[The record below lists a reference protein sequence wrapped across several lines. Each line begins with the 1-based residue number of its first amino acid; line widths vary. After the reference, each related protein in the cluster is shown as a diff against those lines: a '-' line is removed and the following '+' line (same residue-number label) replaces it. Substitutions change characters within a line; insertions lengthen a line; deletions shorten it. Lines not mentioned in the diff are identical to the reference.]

1 MIRPRRIVLGVKLY
15 TTVTQ
20 EIGGMIRDGSLA
32 AGDQLPSV
40 RALSLSRKVS
50 PATVLKAYEALE
62 AGGLVEARPRSGYY
76 VREVKARPLPPP
88 TSRPRRSST
97 RLAVSDL
104 VFETL
109 EASRNREVIP
119 LGSAFPSPVQF
130 PWPKLARYLGSSA
143 RHLDPWATVES
154 LPPGSLD
161 LRRQIAKRYLALGIS
176 VGIDQI
182 IVTAGALEALN
193 LALQCVTR
201 PGDTIA
207 IESPT
212 FYGCL
217 QAAQRLGLNVVEI
230 PMHPTD
236 GLDIEALKAAIA
248 KFPIRACWF
257 MTTLQHPT
265 GATLPQTRKSELVR
279 LLANH
284 EIPLIEDDAYFELQF
299 SGKPEPP
306 AKAFDRNGYVLHC
319 GSFSKCLAPGYRLG
333 WVAAGRYGEELSRR
347 KMEASIATSLPV
359 QQGIGQMLRHGGYDA
374 HLISLRRRLA
384 LSQQGALDSLRR
396 YFPPGYRV
404 AAPRGGYFLWIECAA
419 AVDSLDLHRRALDLG
434 ISIAPGPIFSARQQ
448 FKNYLR
454 LNTGHPWTN
463 TMGRAIQKLGQLL
476 KRY

>member
-1 MIRPRRIVLGVKLY
+1 MLGVKLY
-15 TTVTQ
+15 RTVTQ
-20 EIGGMIRDGSLA
+20 EIGAMIRDGSLA

-40 RALSLSRKVS
+40 RALSQSRKVS

-62 AGGLVEARPRSGYY
+62 ANGLVEARPRSGYY
-76 VREVKARPLPPP
+76 VREIQTAPMPPR
-88 TSRPRRSST
+88 TSRPRSNST

-109 EASRNREVIP
+109 EASRNREVVP
-119 LGSAFPSPVQF
+119 LGSAFPSPMQF
-130 PWPKLARYLGSSA
+130 PWPKLARTLSSSA
-143 RHLDPWATVES
+143 RHLDPWSTVES
-154 LPPGSLD
+154 LPPGSVD
-161 LRRQIAKRYLALGIS
+161 LRRQIAKRYLALGMS

-217 QAAQRLGLNVVEI
+217 QAAQRLGLHVVEI

-248 KFPIRACWF
+248 NFPIRACWF

-265 GATLPQTRKSELVR
+265 GATLSQARKSELAR

-284 EIPLIEDDAYFELQF
+284 GIPLIEDDAYCELQF
-299 SGKPEPP
+299 AAKSEPP
-306 AKAFDRNGYVLHC
+306 AKAFDRSGFVLHC

-333 WVAAGRYGEELSRR
+333 WVAAGRYAEELSRR

-359 QQGIGQMLRHGGYDA
+359 QQGIAQMLRSGGYDA
-374 HLISLRRRLA
+374 HLARLRRRLA
-384 LSQQGALDSLRR
+384 ASQRAALDSLQR
-396 YFPPGYRV
+396 YFPTGYRV
-404 AAPRGGYFLWIECAA
+404 AAPLGGYFLWVECAA
-419 AVDSLDLHRRALDLG
+419 RVDSLDLHRRALDLG

-463 TMGRAIQKLGQLL
+463 TLAQAIQKLAQLL
-476 KRY
+476 RRY

>member
-1 MIRPRRIVLGVKLY
+1 
-15 TTVTQ
+15 
-20 EIGGMIRDGSLA
+20 MIRDGSLTV
-32 AGDQLPSV
+32 GDQVPSV
-40 RALSLSRKVS
+40 RALSESRKVS
-50 PATVLKAYEALE
+50 PATILKAYEALE
-62 AGGLVEARPRSGYY
+62 ADGLIEARPRSGHY
-76 VREVKARPLPPP
+76 VCKLQTQASLPQ
-88 TSRPRRSST
+88 TSRPKSAST

-109 EASRNREVIP
+109 EASRNREVVP
-119 LGSAFPSPVQF
+119 LGSAFPSPTQF
-130 PWPKLARYLGSSA
+130 PWPQLARSLGSSA
-143 RHLDPWATVES
+143 RHLDPWSTVES
-154 LPPGSLD
+154 LPPGSVD
-161 LRRQIAKRYLALGIS
+161 LRRQIAKRYLSLGMS

-236 GLDIEALKAAIA
+236 GLDIDALKEAIG
-248 KFPIRACWF
+248 KFRIRACWF

-265 GATLPQTRKSELVR
+265 GATLPRARKIELVR
-279 LLANH
+279 LLAEH
-284 EIPLIEDDAYFELQF
+284 RIPLIEDDAYAELQF
-299 SGKPEPP
+299 AAKAEAP

-333 WVAAGRYGEELSRR
+333 WVAAGRYAQELSRL
-347 KMEASIATSLPV
+347 KMETSIATSLPV
-359 QQGIGQMLRHGGYDA
+359 QLGIAQMLRGGGYDA
-374 HLISLRRRLA
+374 HLVRLRRRLA
-384 LSQQGALDSLRR
+384 LSQRAALESLRR
-396 YFPPGYRV
+396 YFPAGYRV
-404 AAPRGGYFLWIECAA
+404 AAPRGGYFLWLECAA
-419 AVDSLDLHRRALDLG
+419 TVDSLDVHRRALSLG

-448 FKNYLR
+448 FQNYLR

-463 TMGRAIQKLGQLL
+463 AMAQAIQKLAQLL
-476 KRY
+476 KRN

>member
-1 MIRPRRIVLGVKLY
+1 VLGVTLY
-15 TTVTQ
+15 RAVTQ
-20 EIGGMIRDGSLA
+20 EIGDMIRNGSLT

-40 RALSLSRKVS
+40 RALSQSRRVS
-50 PATVLKAYEALE
+50 PATVSKAYEALE
-62 AGGLVEARPRSGYY
+62 ASGLIEARPRSGYY
-76 VREVKARPLPPP
+76 VRELQTAPQLPR
-88 TSRPRRSST
+88 TSRPKPSST

-109 EASRNREVIP
+109 EASRDREVVP
-119 LGSAFPSPVQF
+119 LGSAFPSPMQF
-130 PWPKLARYLGSSA
+130 PWRTLARCLGSSA
-143 RHLDPWATVES
+143 RHLDPWSTVES
-154 LPPGSLD
+154 LPPGSVD
-161 LRRQIAKRYLALGIS
+161 LRRQIAKRYLALGMS
-176 VGIDQI
+176 VGIEQI
-182 IVTAGALEALN
+182 IITAGALEALN

-230 PMHPTD
+230 PMHPTE
-236 GLDIEALKAAIA
+236 GLDIAALKAAIS

-265 GATLPQTRKSELVR
+265 GATLSQTRKSELVR
-279 LLANH
+279 LLASH
-284 EIPLIEDDAYFELQF
+284 GIPLIEDDAYSELQF
-299 SGKPEPP
+299 AAKAEPP
-306 AKAFDRNGYVLHC
+306 AKAFDRGGHVLHC

-333 WVAAGRYGEELSRR
+333 WVAAGRYSEELSRR

-359 QQGIGQMLRHGGYDA
+359 QQGIAQMLRSGGYEA
-374 HLISLRRRLA
+374 HLISLRRRLSA
-384 LSQQGALDSLRR
+384 SQRAALDSLQR
-396 YFPPGYRV
+396 YFPAGYRV
-404 AAPRGGYFLWIECAA
+404 AAPRGGYFLWVECAA
-419 AVDSLDLHRRALDLG
+419 PVDSLDLHRRALDLG
-434 ISIAPGPIFSARQQ
+434 ISVAPGPIFSARQQ

-463 TMGRAIQKLGQLL
+463 TMSQAIQKLAQLL

>member
-1 MIRPRRIVLGVKLY
+1 MSGVKLY
-15 TTVTQ
+15 RTVTQ
-20 EIGGMIRDGSLA
+20 EIGGMIRDGSLTP
-32 AGDQLPSV
+32 GDQLPSV
-40 RALSLSRKVS
+40 RALSESRKVS

-62 AGGLVEARPRSGYY
+62 ASGLVEARPRSGYY
-76 VREVKARPLPPP
+76 VRELQAQPMLPR
-88 TSRPRRSST
+88 TSRPRTSST
-97 RLAVSDL
+97 RLTVSDL

-109 EASRNREVIP
+109 EASRNREVVP
-119 LGSAFPSPVQF
+119 LGSAFPSPMQF
-130 PWPKLARYLGSSA
+130 PWPKLARFLGRSA
-143 RHLDPWATVES
+143 RHLDPWSTVES
-154 LPPGSLD
+154 LPPGSVD
-161 LRRQIAKRYLALGIS
+161 LRRQIAKRYMSLGMS

-265 GATLPQTRKSELVR
+265 GATLPRKRKSELVR
-279 LLANH
+279 LLESH
-284 EIPLIEDDAYFELQF
+284 GIPLIEDDAYAELQF
-299 SGKPEPP
+299 AAKAEPP
-306 AKAFDRNGYVLHC
+306 AKAFDRSGNVLHC

-333 WVAAGRYGEELSRR
+333 WVAAGRYAEELSRR

-359 QQGIGQMLRHGGYDA
+359 QQGIALMLRSGGYDA

-384 LSQQGALDSLRR
+384 ASQRAALDSLQR
-396 YFPPGYRV
+396 YFPTAYRV
-404 AAPRGGYFLWIECAA
+404 AAPLGGYFLWVECAA

-448 FKNYLR
+448 FKNFLR

-463 TMGRAIQKLGQLL
+463 TMAQAIQKLAQLL

>member
-1 MIRPRRIVLGVKLY
+1 VFGVKLY
-15 TTVTQ
+15 RSVAQ
-20 EIGGMIRDGSLA
+20 EISGMIRDGSLPP
-32 AGDQLPSV
+32 GDQIPSV
-40 RALSLSRKVS
+40 RALSQSRKVS
-50 PATVLKAYEALE
+50 PATILKAYEALE
-62 AGGLVEARPRSGYY
+62 ANGLIEARPRSGYY
-76 VREVKARPLPPP
+76 VCEPQPQPMLPR
-88 TSRPRRSST
+88 TTRPRTAST

-109 EASRNREVIP
+109 EASRNREVVP
-119 LGSAFPSPVQF
+119 LGSAFPSPMQF
-130 PWPKLARYLGSSA
+130 PWPKLARCLGSSA
-143 RHLDPWATVES
+143 RHLDPWSTVES
-154 LPPGSLD
+154 LPPGSVD
-161 LRRQIAKRYLALGIS
+161 LRRQIAKRYLSLGIS

-236 GLDIEALKAAIA
+236 GLDIEALKAAIP

-265 GATLPQTRKSELVR
+265 GATLPQARKSELVR
-279 LLANH
+279 LLAD
-284 EIPLIEDDAYFELQF
+284 ERIPLIEDDAYAELQF
-299 SGKPEPP
+299 AAKADPP

-333 WVAAGRYGEELSRR
+333 WVAAGRYAQELSRR
-347 KMEASIATSLPV
+347 KMETSIATSLPV
-359 QQGIGQMLRHGGYDA
+359 QQGIAQMLRSGGYDA
-374 HLISLRRRLA
+374 HLTRLRRRLA
-384 LSQQGALDSLRR
+384 ISQRAALDSLRR
-396 YFPPGYRV
+396 YFPTGYRV
-404 AAPRGGYFLWIECAA
+404 AAPPGGYFLWVECAA
-419 AVDSLDLHRRALDLG
+419 AVNSLDLHRRALNLG

-448 FKNYLR
+448 FQNYLR

-463 TMGRAIQKLGQLL
+463 TMAQAIQKLAQLL
-476 KRY
+476 KHYS

>member
-1 MIRPRRIVLGVKLY
+1 VLGVKLHN
-15 TTVTQ
+15 TVTQ
-20 EIGGMIRDGSLA
+20 EISAMIRGGSLS
-32 AGDQLPSV
+32 AGDRLPSV
-40 RALSLSRKVS
+40 RALSRSRKVS
-50 PATVLKAYEALE
+50 PSTVLKAYEALE
-62 AGGLVEARPRSGYY
+62 ANGLVEARPRSGYY
-76 VREVKARPLPPP
+76 VRVLPTQPLRPR
-88 TSRPRRSST
+88 TSRPKASST
-97 RLAVSDL
+97 RLTVSDF

-109 EASRNREVIP
+109 EASRNREVVP
-119 LGSAFPSPVQF
+119 LGSAFPSPMQF
-130 PWPKLARYLGSSA
+130 PWPKLARCLGSSA

-154 LPPGSLD
+154 LPPGSVD
-161 LRRQIAKRYLALGIS
+161 LRRQIAKRYLALGMS

-230 PMHPTD
+230 PMHPSE

-248 KFPIRACWF
+248 KIPIRACWF

-265 GATLPQTRKSELVR
+265 GATLSRARKSELVG
-279 LLANH
+279 LLATH
-284 EIPLIEDDAYFELQF
+284 GIPLIEDDAYSELQF
-299 SGKPEPP
+299 AAKAEPP
-306 AKAFDRNGYVLHC
+306 AKAFDRDGYVLHC

-333 WVAAGRYGEELSRR
+333 WVAAGRYAEELSRR

-359 QQGIGQMLRHGGYDA
+359 QQGIAQMLRSGGYDA
-374 HLISLRRRLA
+374 HLSRLRRRLA
-384 LSQQGALDSLRR
+384 ASQRAALDSLQR
-396 YFPPGYRV
+396 YFPSGYRV
-404 AAPRGGYFLWIECAA
+404 AAPFGGYFLWVRCAA
-419 AVDSLDLHRRALDLG
+419 SVDSLDLHRRALDAG

-463 TMGRAIQKLGQLL
+463 SMAQSIQKLAQLL
-476 KRY
+476 MRY

>member
-1 MIRPRRIVLGVKLY
+1 VLGVKLY
-15 TTVTQ
+15 KAVTQ
-20 EIGGMIRDGSLA
+20 EISGMIRDGSLT

-40 RALSLSRKVS
+40 RALSQSRKVS

-62 AGGLVEARPRSGYY
+62 ANGLIEARPRSGYY
-76 VREVKARPLPPP
+76 VCELPTRPMLPR
-88 TSRPRRSST
+88 TSRPRTTST
-97 RLAVSDL
+97 RLMVSNL

-109 EASRNREVIP
+109 EASRNRQVVP
-119 LGSAFPSPVQF
+119 LGSAFPSPMHF
-130 PWPKLARYLGSSA
+130 PWPKLARCLGSSA
-143 RHLDPWATVES
+143 RHLDPWSTVES

-161 LRRQIAKRYLALGIS
+161 LRRQIAKRYLALGMS

-230 PMHPTD
+230 PMHATD

-265 GATLPQTRKSELVR
+265 GATLPQARKSELVR
-279 LLANH
+279 LLADH
-284 EIPLIEDDAYFELQF
+284 GIPLIEDDAYSELQF
-299 SGKPEPP
+299 ASKAEPP
-306 AKAFDRNGYVLHC
+306 AKAFDQSGYVLHC

-333 WVAAGRYGEELSRR
+333 WVAAGRYAEELSRR

-359 QQGIGQMLRHGGYDA
+359 QQGIAQMLRSGGYEA
-374 HLISLRRRLA
+374 HLIRLRRRLA
-384 LSQQGALDSLRR
+384 ISQRAALDSLQR
-396 YFPPGYRV
+396 YFPAGYRV
-404 AAPRGGYFLWIECAA
+404 AAPLGGYFLWVECAA

-454 LNTGHPWTN
+454 LNTGHPWTD
-463 TMGRAIQKLGQLL
+463 TMVQAIQKLAQLL
-476 KRY
+476 KRSNHTRP